1 MDAIELYNSPDGSV
15 HLNVRLDKDT
25 IWLSQSQI
33 AALFGVNS
41 QAITRH
47 LNNIY
52 KEGELERA
60 STCSKMEQVQQEGK
74 RVVRRQI
81 KIYNLD
87 AVLSVGY
94 RVNSK
99 QATHFRRWATDV
111 LKRYI
116 VEGSAIN
123 SQRLEQ
129 LGKTVQVMARIS
141 ESLESRQILDIVQSY
156 MPALDL
162 LDDYD
167 HQRLSIP
174 SGRKA
179 TYVLSYEECRVVID

>member
-1 MDAIELYNSPDGSV
+1 MDAIELYSSPDGSV
-15 HLNVRLDKDT
+15 YLDVRLDKDT
-25 IWLSQSQI
+25 VWLSQSQI

-52 KEGELERA
+52 KEGELEKD
-60 STCSKMEQVQQEGK
+60 STCSKMEQVRQEGK
-74 RVVRRQI
+74 REVRRQI

-116 VEGSAIN
+116 VEGSVIN
-123 SQRLEQ
+123 KQRLDQ
-129 LGKTVQVMARIS
+129 LGKTVQVMARIP

-156 MPALDL
+156 MPALED
-162 LDDYD
+162 
-167 HQRLSIP
+167 
-174 SGRKA
+174 RK
-179 TYVLSYEECRVVID
+179 SVV